1 MKAAISERRVACLL
15 VAVQQ
20 KYDTWRT
27 CFGAGRAAIIEVK
40 QYARTGII
48 ERVDETNWPPTFKG
62 RQYELRALGLRDFA
76 GLRRDDD
83 ALDPFALAH
92 FAKLMVI
99 DFEQI
104 EGLSEETREHLLG
117 VGADCWS
124 GGTCSRP
131 LPNGWR
137 LVILNPKHGRARNN
151 ATLMEEVC
159 HVFLGHKANRLA
171 IVAQNKQ
178 GKTVARDYNDEDE
191 EAAYAVGAAALVPYA
206 ALRRFVRQGQ
216 TSTEIAR
223 RFNVSRELV
232 EYRLKVSRL
241 WGEYRAR
248 HEAEVAARY
257 AQRQAAAARF
267 GDKARDERTSE
278 HTHNDGHRRHAG

>member
-1 MKAAISERRVACLL
+1 MKQR
-15 VAVQQ
+15 
-20 KYDTWRT
+20 
-27 CFGAGRAAIIEVK
+27 AG
-40 QYARTGII
+40 TGII
-48 ERVDETNWPPTFKG
+48 ERVDETNLPPTFKG
-62 RQYELRALGLRDFA
+62 RQYELRALGLRDSA

-83 ALDPFALAH
+83 PLDPFALAH

-99 DFEQI
+99 DFDQI
-104 EGLSEETREHLLG
+104 EGLSDETREHLLG

-137 LVILNPKHGRARNN
+137 LVILNPRHGRARNN

-171 IVAQNKQ
+171 IVAQNQQ
-178 GKTVARDYNDEDE
+178 GKTVARDYNEEDE
-191 EAAYAVGAAALVPYA
+191 EAAYAVGAAALVPYG
-206 ALRRFVRQGQ
+206 ALRRFVHQGK

-223 RFNVSRELV
+223 HFNVSRELV

-267 GDKARDERTSE
+267 GDRARDDGRTGE
-278 HTHNDGHRRHAG
+278 HDNGHRRHAG